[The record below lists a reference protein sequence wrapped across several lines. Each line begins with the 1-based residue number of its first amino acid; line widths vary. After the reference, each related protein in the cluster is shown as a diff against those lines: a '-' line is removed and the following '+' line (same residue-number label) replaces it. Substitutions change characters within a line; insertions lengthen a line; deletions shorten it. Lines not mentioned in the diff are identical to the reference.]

1 MDYIDLVQW
10 PAMVI
15 TVIAAWYIGSQR
27 AGRRMLAFWCFI
39 LSNLLWVVWGVYA
52 DAYGL
57 IVLELTLCAMNLRGV
72 SKNLSSLKAAPDTSR
87 HSPS

>member
-27 AGRRMLAFWCFI
+27 AKRRMLAFWCFI
-39 LSNLLWVVWGVYA
+39 LSNLLWIVWGVYA

-57 IVLELTLCAMNLRGV
+57 VVLELTLCLMNLRGA
-72 SKNLSSLKAAPDTSR
+72 SKNFASFKAASGAGPR
-87 HSPS
+87 SPS